1 MVIPKLLGDATTL
14 KTFMKT
20 LSQHYLGLPPPDPP
34 TFYKRSWPQ
43 PPDGPE
49 GDELRQRYT
58 PHMVKSY
65 PMADVIAK
73 FTAEAMTACMVDL
86 TFTNS
91 QQERLLV
98 LASSSDPKSTS
109 KSAQTQHQSPPSGLT
124 LTKQDALSAY
134 LVSLQRRCYN
144 SGVSGLMYMM
154 NVSCTLQN

>member
-1 MVIPKLLGDATTL
+1 MR
-14 KTFMKT
+14 T
-20 LSQHYLGLPPPDPP
+20 LSQHYQGLPPPDPP

-49 GDELRQRYT
+49 GDDLRQRYT
-58 PHMVKSY
+58 PHMVKSH

-73 FTAEAMTACMVDL
+73 FTAEAVTACMVDL

-98 LASSSDPKSTS
+98 LASGSDPKQ
-109 KSAQTQHQSPPSGLT
+109 KSSLTEKQRQSLLSGST

-134 LVSLQRRCYN
+134 LISLQRRCYN

-154 NVSCTLQN
+154 NVRNTL